1 MNSFQT
7 VEDKWLYLLGSTNIS
22 VDCCVPSWD
31 PETSAW
37 IQQLNQD
44 QPSGSM
50 LHLLYFAHFQ
60 LFSKRF
66 MKFWNSNLQDLD
78 NTSTTKSL
86 LDKNRSHPPQQKSL
100 HRRKPF
106 TITKLRHVSSSGS
119 AVASCNSTCTAYNDS
134 TGVQEVDIAHHGAC
148 KGTHKKMLWGMKQQ
162 RFSTW
167 FLWQPQT
174 TGSTSLHSFGNC
186 TIHPW
191 SILKL
196 WSSRRSCFMLLPFV

>member
-1 MNSFQT
+1 MFTIQIIWSNLGVWHEMLKWWYVPQSHCFWVDMLIKRKYKVCKASITIDGMLYLLVVSTDLKNSIQSNSNWSISPVGGELKYIWNHHRVYEQFSDSWGQVT
-7 VEDKWLYLLGSTNIS
+7 LWLYLLGSTNIS

-100 HRRKPF
+100 HRRTP
-106 TITKLRHVSSSGS
+106 
-119 AVASCNSTCTAYNDS
+119 
-134 TGVQEVDIAHHGAC
+134 
-148 KGTHKKMLWGMKQQ
+148 
-162 RFSTW
+162 
-167 FLWQPQT
+167 
-174 TGSTSLHSFGNC
+174 
-186 TIHPW
+186 
-191 SILKL
+191 
-196 WSSRRSCFMLLPFV
+196 SR